1 MLVHLANDKYT
12 SLREFYKINIL
23 NIYTKNYDFKL
34 YLVTF
39 ADGDR
44 GSVIGISILL
54 SVMSIKGTLEI
65 FFARRWML
73 LILTVE

>member
-1 MLVHLANDKYT
+1 M
-12 SLREFYKINIL
+12 I
-23 NIYTKNYDFKL
+23 FKL

-65 FFARRWML
+65 FFARR
-73 LILTVE
+73 